1 MGRLGR
7 WVGQRQVDHPLGHV
21 RAKRLD
27 PGRAR
32 FVAQQAVDAL
42 MHEAL
47 LPAPDA
53 GFGGAGL
60 AHDLGRADTIGAQQ
74 HDGGPP
80 DMLLGRV
87 PVADNSLKALPV

>member
-1 MGRLGR
+1 MAGLGR
-7 WVGQRQVDHPLGHV
+7 RVGQRQIDHPLGHV
-21 RAKRLD
+21 RAERLD
-27 PGRAR
+27 PGRAG
-32 FVAQQAVDAL
+32 FVAQQTLDAL
-42 MHEAL
+42 VHEAL

-60 AHDLGRADTIGAQQ
+60 AHDLGRADAIGAQQ

-87 PVADNSLKALPV
+87 SVADDSLKALPV